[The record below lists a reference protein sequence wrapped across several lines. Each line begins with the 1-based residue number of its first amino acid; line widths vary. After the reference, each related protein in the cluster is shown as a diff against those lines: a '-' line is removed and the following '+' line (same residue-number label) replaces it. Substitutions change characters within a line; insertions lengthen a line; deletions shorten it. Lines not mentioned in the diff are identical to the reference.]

1 MRIRLDE
8 QLEKLNEE
16 LISLGVLCE
25 KAISRSTE
33 ALRQQAALSEE
44 QISDLNLQIES
55 KERSIEERCIKLLLQ
70 QQPVAR
76 DLRLISSA
84 LKMVTDM
91 KRIGIQ
97 AGNIAEIVDVNEVS
111 NGEKLFEGDLHNLV
125 EGDLNSSVPA
135 EGDLISQPKTPAK
148 TEEIPPISQLPEL
161 GEEIVKMADAT
172 RQMVTES
179 IDAFVNKDEEIANK
193 VIAMDD
199 EIDSY
204 FVEVKDKIVDR
215 LKKSDV
221 HGERAID
228 LLMVAKYL
236 ERIGDHA
243 ENIARWVL
251 YSIEGKV
258 R

>member
-8 QLEKLNEE
+8 QLENLNEE

-25 KAISRSTE
+25 KAISRSIE
-33 ALRQQAALSEE
+33 ALRQQATLNEE

-55 KERSIEERCIKLLLQ
+55 KERSIEERCIKLLMQ

-97 AGNIAEIVDVNEVS
+97 AGNIAEIVDINEATS
-111 NGEKLFEGDLHNLV
+111 GFKPFKR
-125 EGDLNSSVPA
+125 DLNDD
-135 EGDLISQPKTPAK
+135 GDMGRVRTGNEISEDDIPSNTQ
-148 TEEIPPISQLPEL
+148 TEENPPIYQLPEL
-161 GEEIVKMADAT
+161 GDEIVRMADAT

-179 IDAFVNKDEEIANK
+179 IDAFVNKDEETANK
-193 VIAMDD
+193 VMAKDD
-199 EIDSY
+199 EIDRY
-204 FVEVKDKIVDR
+204 FVEIKDEIVER

>member
-8 QLEKLNEE
+8 QLENLNEE

-25 KAISRSTE
+25 KAISRSIE
-33 ALRQQAALSEE
+33 ALRQQAALNEE

-55 KERSIEERCIKLLLQ
+55 KERSIEERCIKLLMQ
-70 QQPVAR
+70 QQPVAG

-97 AGNIAEIVDVNEVS
+97 AGNIAEIVDINEAT
-111 NGEKLFEGDLHNLV
+111 NGFKPFK
-125 EGDLNSSVPA
+125 GDLNDD
-135 EGDLISQPKTPAK
+135 GDMGRVRIGNEISEDDTPSNTQ
-148 TEEIPPISQLPEL
+148 TEEIPPIYQLPEL
-161 GEEIVKMADAT
+161 GDEIVRMADAT

-179 IDAFVNKDEEIANK
+179 IDAFVNKDEETANK
-193 VIAMDD
+193 VMAKDD
-199 EIDSY
+199 EIDRY
-204 FVEVKDKIVDR
+204 FVEIKDEIVER

>member
-8 QLEKLNEE
+8 QLENLNEE

-25 KAISRSTE
+25 KAISRSIE
-33 ALRQQAALSEE
+33 ALRQQATLNEE

-55 KERSIEERCIKLLLQ
+55 KERSIEERCIKLLMQ

-97 AGNIAEIVDVNEVS
+97 AGNIAEIVDINEATS
-111 NGEKLFEGDLHNLV
+111 GFKPFKR
-125 EGDLNSSVPA
+125 DLNDD
-135 EGDLISQPKTPAK
+135 GDMGRVRTGNEISEDDTPSNTQ
-148 TEEIPPISQLPEL
+148 TEEIPPIYQLPEL
-161 GEEIVKMADAT
+161 GDEIVRMADAT

-179 IDAFVNKDEEIANK
+179 IDAFVNKDEETANK
-193 VIAMDD
+193 VMAKDD
-199 EIDSY
+199 EIDRY
-204 FVEVKDKIVDR
+204 FVEIKDEIVER

>member
-33 ALRQQAALSEE
+33 ALRQQGTLSED
-44 QISDLNLQIES
+44 QISDLNIQIES

-91 KRIGIQ
+91 KRIGVQ
-97 AGNIAEIVDVNEVS
+97 AGNIAEIVDVNDNLREGESYSGDFSDKDLFKAIDSDDNEV
-111 NGEKLFEGDLHNLV
+111 
-125 EGDLNSSVPA
+125 
-135 EGDLISQPKTPAK
+135 QPF
-148 TEEIPPISQLPEL
+148 SQLPEL

-172 RQMVTES
+172 RKMVTES
-179 IDAFVNKDEEIANK
+179 IDAFVNKDEEIANR
-193 VIAMDD
+193 VITMDD

-204 FVEVKDKIVDR
+204 FVEVKDRIVDC

>member
-1 MRIRLDE
+1 MRVRLDE
-8 QLEKLNEE
+8 QLENLNEE

-25 KAISRSTE
+25 KAISRSIE
-33 ALRQQAALSEE
+33 ALRQQATLNEE

-55 KERSIEERCIKLLLQ
+55 KERSIEERCIKLLMQ

-97 AGNIAEIVDVNEVS
+97 AGNIAEIVDINEATS
-111 NGEKLFEGDLHNLV
+111 GFKPFKR
-125 EGDLNSSVPA
+125 DLNDD
-135 EGDLISQPKTPAK
+135 GDMGRVRTGNEISEDDIPSNTQ
-148 TEEIPPISQLPEL
+148 TEENPPIYQLPEL
-161 GEEIVKMADAT
+161 GDEIVRMADAT

-179 IDAFVNKDEEIANK
+179 IDAFVNKDEETANK
-193 VIAMDD
+193 VMAKDD
-199 EIDSY
+199 EIDRY
-204 FVEVKDKIVDR
+204 FVEIKDEIVER